1 MLMHPH
7 RGAVDHLHVA
17 VVSLG
22 DCGQNAVPDPGFAPP
37 HEAVVAGCARTE
49 LLRQRP
55 PRRARSQHPE
65 DPVQHPTIIDS
76 WNPARFVRQQR
87 RDHSPLEIRQ
97 LVSPH
102 NQKLPQLGSLNQK
115 TASVGIP
122 FMSSRP
128 SPRQLA
134 CPTNSLWWLNL
145 ALPYF
150 SSRCIIP
157 VAFSSAIEWH
167 PSCGRRR
174 LGRGSE
180 PFAATKSKGA

>member
-128 SPRQLA
+128 RSKPVRTPYGAFDLKLSLA
-134 CPTNSLWWLNL
+134 TVLFPDENL
-145 ALPYF
+145 TPANVITRAQATLAYNQTRNGDELELTR
-150 SSRCIIP
+150 SMR
-157 VAFSSAIEWH
+157 E
-167 PSCGRRR
+167 
-174 LGRGSE
+174 RG
-180 PFAATKSKGA
+180 

>member
-55 PRRARSQHPE
+55 PRRARSQYPE
-65 DPVQHPTIIDS
+65 NPVQHPAIIDS

-87 RDHSPLEIRQ
+87 RDHSPFEIRQ

-102 NQKLPQLGSLNQK
+102 IQKLPQLGSLNQK

-128 SPRQLA
+128 RVRTFSVTMYGSSKMNALVA
-134 CPTNSLWWLNL
+134 NS
-145 ALPYF
+145 
-150 SSRCIIP
+150 
-157 VAFSSAIEWH
+157 
-167 PSCGRRR
+167 
-174 LGRGSE
+174 
-180 PFAATKSKGA
+180 